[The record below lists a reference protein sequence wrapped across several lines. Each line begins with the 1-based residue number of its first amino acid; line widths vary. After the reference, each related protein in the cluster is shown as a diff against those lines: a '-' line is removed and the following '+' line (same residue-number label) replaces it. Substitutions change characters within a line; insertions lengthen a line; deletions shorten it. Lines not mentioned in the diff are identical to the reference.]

1 MIRGWI
7 LAAASVGAMGCGA
20 ARGPAQVT
28 IVNYGKVEGQKALMS
43 CLVKQGMPADEV
55 KLACGEPAEEVR
67 SSAHDTCW
75 IYENIAELSTEGV
88 TGTDLVAICLDSRS
102 RQAYTREGKDVT
114 RLEISRVFGL
124 KGEEKAAKAPLPRM
138 PALSRPLP
146 PPPPPPPPPATM
158 DDGAAGEDED
168 L

>member
-1 MIRGWI
+1 M
-7 LAAASVGAMGCGA
+7 LAAASVGAMGCTA
-20 ARGPAQVT
+20 ARGPAVMA
-28 IVNYGKVEGQKALMS
+28 IVNYGEIEGQKSLQS
-43 CLVKQGMPADEV
+43 CVVRLGMPADEV

-75 IYENIAELSTEGV
+75 IYENIAEMSLDAA
-88 TGTDLVAICLDSRS
+88 TGTDRVAICLDSRS

-124 KGEEKAAKAPLPRM
+124 KAEEKPKAPA

-146 PPPPPPPPPATM
+146 PPPPPPPPPAPM
-158 DDGAAGEDED
+158 DGAGGEDED

>member
-7 LAAASVGAMGCGA
+7 LAAASVGAWGCGA
-20 ARGPAQVT
+20 TRGPAQVT
-28 IVNYGKVEGQKALMS
+28 IVSYGKVEGQKALMS

-55 KLACGEPAEEVR
+55 KLACGEPAEELR

-88 TGTDLVAICLDSRS
+88 TGTDLVAVCLDSRS
-102 RQAYTREGKDVT
+102 RQAYTREGKNVT

-124 KGEEKAAKAPLPRM
+124 KGEEKKAPAP
-138 PALSRPLP
+138 PPTLSRPLP
-146 PPPPPPPPPATM
+146 PPPPPPPPPAPM
-158 DDGAAGEDED
+158 DGAAGEDED

>member
-28 IVNYGKVEGQKALMS
+28 IVSYGKVEGQKALMS

-55 KLACGEPAEEVR
+55 KLACGEPAEELR

-75 IYENIAELSTEGV
+75 IYENVAELSTEGV
-88 TGTDLVAICLDSRS
+88 TGTDLVAVCLDSRS

-124 KGEEKAAKAPLPRM
+124 RGEQKPMAPPPPPRQ
-138 PALSRPLP
+138 PAVTRPLP
-146 PPPPPPPPPATM
+146 PPPPPPPPASMEGT
-158 DDGAAGEDED
+158 GGEDED